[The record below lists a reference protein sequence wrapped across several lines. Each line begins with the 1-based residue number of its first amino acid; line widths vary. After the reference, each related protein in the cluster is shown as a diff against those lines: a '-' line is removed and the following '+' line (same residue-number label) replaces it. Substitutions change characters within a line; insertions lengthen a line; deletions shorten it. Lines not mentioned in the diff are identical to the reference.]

1 MVCTVCGDPVQGAET
16 SCRTCG
22 APLSASVTLPAGA
35 TLNLG
40 QYEVLKVLG
49 QGGFGV
55 TYQARDKRLGHQVAI
70 KELFISGSSRR
81 ENTVFAPSTLGT
93 QGFAE
98 TKMRFLEEARVLAS
112 FNHPGIVRV
121 LNFFEDHGTAY
132 LVMELLDGETLGAL
146 LASRGPQE
154 AAAVGR
160 VAASLAETLAEVH
173 RAGLLHRDIKPD
185 NIVLEKSGRV
195 VLIDFGSVR
204 AFAPGKTVSHTRL
217 VTPGY
222 APLEQ
227 YGTAAKFGAYTDI
240 YALGATLHHALTGVM
255 PPPATDR
262 ALGTPLPPLP
272 ASTPPV
278 LRRVVEAA
286 MAVKVTDRPQ
296 SAAELLVLLRG
307 GAPQPAPKPAPTPK
321 PQPKP
326 VPKPPAPP
334 ADPLADYLRARH
346 LTEQQLR
353 DLLYDGD
360 LSPGTLPNPVRQA
373 LVGRRWLDSAGEV
386 PGPLRRWETPT
397 PKAAPAP
404 VHRPALAALRWT
416 GVVLGILGGVAAALV
431 GEGGPSI
438 ALLGGVLGALG
449 GYLLSNLVWW
459 TLPALPAVAGVFA
472 YLYGEDAALPPVYL
486 VGLPLL
492 AALISF
498 GVLRAVR
505 RL

>member
-1 MVCTVCGDPVQGAET
+1 MVCTVCGDPVQGAEA

-22 APLSASVTLPAGA
+22 SPLSASVTLPAGA

-40 QYEVLKVLG
+40 QYAVLKVLG

-81 ENTVFAPSTLGT
+81 EQTVFAPSTLGT

-98 TKMRFLEEARVLAS
+98 TRARFLEEARVLAS

-121 LNFFEDHGTAY
+121 LNFFEDNGTAY
-132 LVMELLDGETLGAL
+132 LVMELLEGETLGAL

-173 RAGLLHRDIKPD
+173 QAGLLHRDIKPD

-240 YALGATLHHALTGVM
+240 YSLGATLHHALTGVM
-255 PPPATDR
+255 PPAATNR
-262 ALGTPLPPLP
+262 MLGTPLPPLP
-272 ASTPPV
+272 SSTPPG
-278 LRRVVEAA
+278 LRRAVEAA
-286 MAVKVTDRPQ
+286 MAITVTNRPQ

-307 GAPQPAPKPAPTPK
+307 GAPQSEPKSAPTAQPK

-326 VPKPPAPP
+326 RPAP
-334 ADPLADYLRARH
+334 
-346 LTEQQLR
+346 
-353 DLLYDGD
+353 
-360 LSPGTLPNPVRQA
+360 SPR
-373 LVGRRWLDSAGEV
+373 
-386 PGPLRRWETPT
+386 
-397 PKAAPAP
+397 
-404 VHRPALAALRWT
+404 HRPQTRWPT
-416 GVVLGILGGVAAALV
+416 TCA
-431 GEGGPSI
+431 P
-438 ALLGGVLGALG
+438 GA
-449 GYLLSNLVWW
+449 
-459 TLPALPAVAGVFA
+459 
-472 YLYGEDAALPPVYL
+472 
-486 VGLPLL
+486 
-492 AALISF
+492 
-498 GVLRAVR
+498 
-505 RL
+505 